1 MFESYC
7 TYSLCCTY
15 VCHLLQLLFK
25 EPRSVVTSIDFTS
38 KIWKPKKIT
47 WMLKNFQL
55 QIISYLQQETRLFF
69 PRRSYVFLQERIQ
82 SAVQKARILRQFAKA
97 VVLRDLESWALPKG
111 WHKFLLR
118 RSQKGHKKVVF
129 MEHAKKNS
137 GRAMFSILAET
148 MVNYEIVMKVYF
160 RRCWNE
166 TI

>member
-1 MFESYC
+1 MLYLRMPFASVAFLRTEKRSHQHW
-7 TYSLCCTY
+7 LHEQDLKAEKD
-15 VCHLLQLLFK
+15 HLDVTRFSTTDHFLTFSRRLNSFSQGGAMRFFK
-25 EPRSVVTSIDFTS
+25 NAS
-38 KIWKPKKIT
+38 KVQYKKEGSWDNSPK
-47 WMLKNFQL
+47 L
-55 QIISYLQQETRLFF
+55 
-69 PRRSYVFLQERIQ
+69 
-82 SAVQKARILRQFAKA
+82 
-97 VVLRDLESWALPKG
+97 VVLRDLEIWARPVG

-129 MEHAKKNS
+129 MEHSKKNS